1 MRERLNGV
9 SGESIEKDNVA
20 GTRRGESGK
29 DNWDEADRKNQE
41 IDKIN
46 QSINQTNKETK
57 I

>member
-1 MRERLNGV
+1 VRERLNGV

-46 QSINQTNKETK
+46 QSINQSNKETK